1 MYDFYANS
9 EYTANIFIGIGFI
22 CKRQS
27 GEKDHNFQFLKS
39 IYSERLNFQI
49 MENRESEL
57 LRGLQGIVGEAN
69 ILRDAEKITEH
80 LKERRGRFSSQTMG
94 VVLPGSVEELSHLVR
109 FCRSSQLPIVPQGGN
124 TGVCGGA
131 VSDRNSILVNLARL
145 NRIRRV
151 DSTGFTMEAE
161 AGCIL
166 ANLQAAAK
174 EQDLY
179 LPLSLGAEGSCQIG
193 GNLATNA
200 GGVNVLR
207 YGNARDLVLG
217 LEVVLPN
224 GEVWNGL
231 NALRKNNT
239 GYDLKNVFIGAEG
252 TLGIITAA
260 VLKLFPLPVHRSTV
274 LIAVESVADAVELF
288 SRTRKET
295 SDFASSFELMSRIC
309 VEAAFRNIPDCKD
322 FFDQPYPWYVLMELG
337 DSTRDGISRQLSE
350 SFLESAFEDGIVID
364 AVIAASEKQ
373 SQEMWRL
380 REAIVEAQLYEGRS
394 IKNDVSVPLD
404 CITPFVERSISALES
419 LIPGIRPF
427 AYGHIGDGNIHLNL
441 SQPPDMD
448 GDEFFGR
455 WHEVTDIVH
464 EITDELEGSF
474 SAEHGIGLLKLRE
487 MERYKSPVELALMR
501 SIKAALDPDNFMNPG
516 KVLPESQ

>member
-1 MYDFYANS
+1 
-9 EYTANIFIGIGFI
+9 
-22 CKRQS
+22 
-27 GEKDHNFQFLKS
+27 
-39 IYSERLNFQI
+39 
-49 MENRESEL
+49 MENSGSAL
-57 LRGLQGIVGEAN
+57 IQGLRSIVGDAN
-69 ILRDAEKITEH
+69 VLLGEQISDEL

-94 VVLPGSVEELSHLVR
+94 VVMPGTVEELSTLVR
-109 FCRSSQLPIVPQGGN
+109 FCKDNLLPIVPQGGN

-131 VSDRNSILVNLARL
+131 VSVKDSVIVNLARL
-145 NRIRRV
+145 NRIRKV
-151 DSTGFTMEAE
+151 DATGFTMEAE

-166 ANLQAAAK
+166 ANLQDAAK
-174 EQDLY
+174 ESNLY
-179 LPLSLGAEGSCQIG
+179 LPLSLGAEGTCQIG
-193 GNLATNA
+193 GNLSTNA

-224 GEVWNGL
+224 GEIWNGL

-239 GYDLKNVFIGAEG
+239 GYDLKNLFVGAEG
-252 TLGIITAA
+252 TLGIITSV

-274 LIAVESVADAVELF
+274 LIAMESVENAVELF

-295 SDFASSFELMSRIC
+295 SDFASSFELMSRVC

-337 DSTRDGISRQLSE
+337 DSTRDGISQQLSE
-350 SFLESAFEDGIVID
+350 SFLESAFEDGIIID
-364 AVIAASEKQ
+364 AVLAASEKQ

-380 REAIVEAQLYEGRS
+380 REAIVEAQLYEGKS

-404 CITPFVERSISALES
+404 CIAAFVEQSISTLES

-441 SQPPDMD
+441 SQPPDMA
-448 GDEFFGR
+448 GDEFFDR

-464 EITDELEGSF
+464 EITDGLNGSF

-487 MERYKSPVELALMR
+487 MTRYKSSVELELMR
-501 SIKAALDPDNFMNPG
+501 SLKMALDPDNIMNPG
-516 KVLPESQ
+516 KVLPTPG